1 MKARLMF
8 IVTCFLLLFACNN
21 EDSVE
26 SFDSEGSAFS
36 VVGRWYTE
44 IDDKNNSERNMYGEY
59 TFTIGGAVYVDEY
72 WRINGYR
79 RHKIDGTYS
88 VNGNTISAN
97 LNYKRTSTLECSDR
111 LSFRAAILGEE
122 KKTFLR
128 IVGDLALSVG
138 DTTHIDVNNYF
149 ETYSS
154 ISAEKPSYSVTDKA
168 IVSVD
173 ETGLLTAKLIGTTF
187 VQVGTSAGIA
197 VLKIYVDDKKSRWND
212 FSSALG
218 KNLDEVKQLLG
229 ERYAFKNDS
238 TIRYYYD
245 NAYVDSVDIYEHN
258 NIADSLVVIF
268 RPEVS
273 DSIIMNYFVARG
285 DTTVKDS
292 ISNNML
298 ICRWY
303 TDNKN
308 FLLSTYSARYYP
320 QEKKVIYTYIE
331 PDWDD
336 RRSDYGLSYE
346 DLKKKYGYPST
357 PAKFSTVGY
366 SLKKDFIRQV
376 FYSLS
381 PNIVSG
387 SVTSYSMY
395 LNSDVTK
402 EMVENYLYRKY
413 NYCENINYEAYIQ
426 SYEHGLN
433 IQIDGDEFVLFVKY
447 ERKEHK
453 LLYYIKS
460 YK

>member
-1 MKARLMF
+1 M
-8 IVTCFLLLFACNN
+8 V
-21 EDSVE
+21 
-26 SFDSEGSAFS
+26 
-36 VVGRWYTE
+36 
-44 IDDKNNSERNMYGEY
+44 
-59 TFTIGGAVYVDEY
+59 
-72 WRINGYR
+72 
-79 RHKIDGTYS
+79 
-88 VNGNTISAN
+88 
-97 LNYKRTSTLECSDR
+97 
-111 LSFRAAILGEE
+111 
-122 KKTFLR
+122 
-128 IVGDLALSVG
+128 LSVG
-138 DTTHIDVNNYF
+138 DTTHIDVKHYF
-149 ETYSS
+149 ETYSA
-154 ISAEKPSYSVTDKA
+154 IPAERPSYSVTDKA
-168 IVSVD
+168 IASVD

-187 VQVGTSAGIA
+187 VQVGTSAGIV
-197 VLKIYVDDKKSRWND
+197 VLKIYVDDKKSKWND
-212 FSSALG
+212 YSNALG

-268 RPEVS
+268 QKEVS

-292 ISNNML
+292 ISNDTL
-298 ICRWY
+298 FCRWY

-320 QEKKVIYTYIE
+320 QEKKVIYSYIE

-336 RRSDYGLSYE
+336 RKSDYGLSYD
-346 DLKKKYGYPST
+346 DLIKKYGYPST
-357 PAKFSTVGY
+357 PAKYSTVGY
-366 SLKKDFIRQV
+366 FLKKDFIRQV

-381 PNIVSG
+381 PNVVSG
-387 SVTSYSMY
+387 IVPSYSMY

-433 IQIDGDEFVLFVKY
+433 IQIDGEEFILFVKY
-447 ERKEHK
+447 ERQEHK